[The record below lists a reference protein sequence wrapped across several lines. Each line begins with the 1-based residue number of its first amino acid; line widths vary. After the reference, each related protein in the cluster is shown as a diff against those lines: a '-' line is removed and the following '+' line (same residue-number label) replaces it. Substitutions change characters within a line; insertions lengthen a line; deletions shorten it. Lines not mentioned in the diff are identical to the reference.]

1 MSWRKLAVASLTAF
15 LFSGC
20 ASVAAPTASELAA
33 ADYGPPIAQA
43 EAEALAKEVLATV
56 LKDPY
61 SAVYNCSAPEK
72 GWRNDTVFEK
82 YKKHYGYVLKC
93 TVNAKNSYGGYVGA
107 KPYEFVINNGH
118 VIAAYGQQDAGSGVT
133 YMGKIK

>member
-1 MSWRKLAVASLTAF
+1 MSRKALVHTALLTVF
-15 LFSGC
+15 VSGC
-20 ASVAAPTASELAA
+20 ASVAAPTTVELAA

-61 SAVYNCSAPEK
+61 SAVYNCPAPEK
-72 GWRNDTVFEK
+72 GWRNDTVFDK

-93 TVNAKNSYGGYVGA
+93 SVNSKNSYGGYVGA
-107 KPYEFVINNGH
+107 KPYEFVINNGR
-118 VIAAYGQQDAGSGVT
+118 VVAAYGQQDAGSGVT